1 MEFRSTPEFGSE
13 FRSAP
18 ELNSGVL
25 LNSFKSLDRQAS
37 QSFRCNRHT
46 VFNGRQMASRLA
58 AARTVNDVQTPIQA
72 CLPMLLW
79 NQECETY
86 DSFFLDVHGRIT
98 IEDQVD
104 YLFEQHEGIT
114 ESI

>member
-72 CLPMLLW
+72 CLPMLLLLM
-79 NQECETY
+79 
-86 DSFFLDVHGRIT
+86 DLMSGRLT
-98 IEDQVD
+98 SRTPTFKHHHLARTTLLVD
-104 YLFEQHEGIT
+104 
-114 ESI
+114 ESLVWKMW

>member
-72 CLPMLLW
+72 CLPMLQAVENHTLG
-79 NQECETY
+79 
-86 DSFFLDVHGRIT
+86 GRTIT
-98 IEDQVD
+98 T
-104 YLFEQHEGIT
+104 LHSCFTSGFRMR
-114 ESI
+114 